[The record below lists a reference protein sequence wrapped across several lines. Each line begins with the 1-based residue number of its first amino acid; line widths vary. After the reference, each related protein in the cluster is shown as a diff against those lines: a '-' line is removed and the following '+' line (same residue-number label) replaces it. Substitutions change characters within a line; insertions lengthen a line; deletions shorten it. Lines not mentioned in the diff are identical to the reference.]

1 MQVVVLAGGLGT
13 RLSEETGVKPKPMVE
28 LGGEPM
34 LRHIMQI
41 YADQGFSEFVI
52 ALGYLSHV
60 VKRWF
65 LEQVTTAGD
74 MDIDLGNGGI
84 RRDNPHA
91 LPWRVRLIET
101 GLHTQTGGRLKRL
114 APMLDGEAFM
124 LTYGD
129 GVANVDLGA
138 LLEFHKQHKRL
149 ATVTA
154 VHPPAR
160 FGALDLDGD
169 RVVSFTEKPQLSE
182 GWINGGFM
190 VLEPAVL
197 DWIDDGDGIVFER
210 DVLSQLACTDQLR
223 AYRHTG
229 FWQCMDTLRDVR
241 TLDELARKERPP
253 WRRS

>member
-1 MQVVVLAGGLGT
+1 
-13 RLSEETGVKPKPMVE
+13 MVE
-28 LGGEPM
+28 VGGEPI

-41 YADQGFSEFVI
+41 YAEQGFSEFVV

-65 LEQVTTAGD
+65 LEQITTSGD
-74 MDIDLGNGGI
+74 MEIDLRSGGI
-84 RRDNPHA
+84 RRDDPHA

-114 APMLDGEAFM
+114 APVLNGKAFM

-138 LLEFHKQHKRL
+138 LIEFHKQHKRL

-154 VHPPAR
+154 VRPPAR
-160 FGALDLDGD
+160 FGALDLNGD
-169 RVVSFTEKPQLSE
+169 RVMSFTEKPQLSE

-197 DWIDDGDGIVFER
+197 DGIDGDDVVLER
-210 DVLSQLACTDQLR
+210 DVLSQLASVDQLR

-229 FWQCMDTLRDVR
+229 FWHCMDTLRDVR
-241 TLDELARKERPP
+241 MLDELARKEHPP

>member
-1 MQVVVLAGGLGT
+1 MQVVLFAGGLGT
-13 RLSEETGVKPKPMVE
+13 RLSEETVLKPKPMVE

-41 YADQGFSEFVI
+41 YAEQGFSEFII
-52 ALGYLSHV
+52 ALGYLGHV

-84 RRDNPHA
+84 RRDNPRA

-124 LTYGD
+124 VTYGD

-138 LLEFHKQHKRL
+138 LLDFHKQHKRL

-154 VHPPAR
+154 VRPPAR

-169 RVVSFTEKPQLSE
+169 RVVSFAEKPQLSE

-197 DWIDDGDGIVFER
+197 DRIDGDAVVFER
-210 DVLSQLACTDQLR
+210 DVLSELARADQLR
-223 AYRHTG
+223 AYRHPG

-241 TLDELARKERPP
+241 VLDELARKEHPP